1 MDITKATRNPTKVHA
16 DLKAVGNTTVTKGG
30 CWIIFPADYT
40 AKSLAFI
47 TGEVTVLGCWCITT
61 DGKTYG
67 VSSATAMMRMI
78 PDDIQLV
85 EINGED
91 FYQLRFEPGSV
102 VIQNRFL
109 PCDKK
114 IVYNVMSYF
123 YDYGKAPFYMNVIDH
138 AELLSETKRWNDL
151 AVFKDQITHDIYSAQ
166 LQRSLKDTGSFYR
179 HTIKSPADL
188 LKSAQYIPLRD
199 GPANKTS
206 RLAKI
211 ADTELHRG
219 IRSAL
224 QDDPIRPEPLEQ
236 LYMR

>member
-16 DLKAVGNTTVTKGG
+16 DLKAVGNTSVTKGG
-30 CWIIFPADYT
+30 CWIIFPTAYT

-47 TGEVTVLGCWCITT
+47 TGEVTVIGSWLITT

-67 VSSATAMMRMI
+67 VAGATAMMRMI
-78 PDDIQLV
+78 PDDIQV
-85 EINGED
+85 IEVDGEEY
-91 FYQLRFEPGSV
+91 YQLRFEPGST

-123 YDYGKAPFYMNVIDH
+123 FDYGKVPFYMNVIDH
-138 AELLSETKRWNDL
+138 AEVLSESRRWNDL
-151 AVFKDQITHDIYSAQ
+151 TVFKDQVTHDIYSAQ
-166 LQRSLKDTGSFYR
+166 LQRAVNNRGTFFR

-188 LKSAQYIPLRD
+188 LKFAQYIPLRD

-211 ADTELHRG
+211 ADTELHKG

-224 QDDPIRPEPLEQ
+224 LDEPIRPEPLEQ